1 MHGQVT
7 KSAFSMTVNIS
18 DSNGFFILLGLAFI
32 SVPLTLIG
40 LYMYKGSDKLDVNDI
55 SGIYSR

>member
-1 MHGQVT
+1 
-7 KSAFSMTVNIS
+7 MTVNIS

-40 LYMYKGSDKLDVNDI
+40 LYMYKGSDKLDLNDI